1 MNKSLKEL
9 LDTVFTANEEGILVG
24 SFTLDRINEIAE
36 TIIMLQNEV
45 DRLTAILKE
54 NNIQY
59 EEK

>member
-9 LDTVFTANEEGILVG
+9 LDTEFTANEEGILVG

-36 TIIMLQNEV
+36 TIIMLKNEV

-54 NNIQY
+54 G
-59 EEK
+59 E

>member
-9 LDTVFTANEEGILVG
+9 LDTEFTANEEGILVG

-54 NNIQY
+54 HNIPY